1 MEGDQ
6 FGDLGSVP
14 PVIFSEHV
22 HASGDVQLAVWRSGG
37 LEVRRDALL
46 VDWKRAEQIP
56 FAEE

>member
-14 PVIFSEHV
+14 PVIFSEHM

-37 LEVRRDALL
+37 QERCLVSVLEKSGAN
-46 VDWKRAEQIP
+46 P
-56 FAEE
+56 FC